1 MAVAVAVAVAVDV
14 EAVAVRREDRGR
26 GRRDTIIRA
35 QALPLRITTGSW
47 PTARTINVRA
57 STTVWTL
64 KSATMGSANWPLV
77 RRRTQRE
84 GLQAADQ
91 RAAAADDTVEVAV
104 DAAVH
109 REDRGRSRR
118 DITIRALVPPNRL
131 STASISKLMAKD
143 TETRE
148 EVQAAVGVEVEA
160 AAEDTVEA
168 AEDAVEVAAAAVRR
182 AVLGDRGRRDTII
195 LVLHRFLRRA
205 RSTAIIWDVSGT
217 DPVATIQIVIPRRWR
232 LDVLD

>member
-1 MAVAVAVAVAVDV
+1 M
-14 EAVAVRREDRGR
+14 
-26 GRRDTIIRA
+26 
-35 QALPLRITTGSW
+35 
-47 PTARTINVRA
+47 NVRA
-57 STTVWTL
+57 STTVWTDP
-64 KSATMGSANWPLV
+64 SATNIPGSANWPLV
-77 RRRTQRE
+77 
-84 GLQAADQ
+84 QAADQ

-148 EVQAAVGVEVEA
+148 EVEA

-168 AEDAVEVAAAAVRR
+168 AEDAVEVAVAAAAVRR

-195 LVLHRFLRRA
+195 LVLLRFLRRA

-217 DPVATIQIVIPRRWR
+217 DPVATIQSVIPRRWR

>member
-1 MAVAVAVAVAVDV
+1 MAVAVAVDV
-14 EAVAVRREDRGR
+14 EAVAVRREDRDR

-35 QALPLRITTGSW
+35 QALPLRITTDSW

-64 KSATMGSANWPLV
+64 KSATTGSANWPLV
-77 RRRTQRE
+77 RRRTQRDDH
-84 GLQAADQ
+84 LQAADQ

-168 AEDAVEVAAAAVRR
+168 AEDAVEVAVAAAAVRR

>member
-1 MAVAVAVAVAVDV
+1 MNT
-14 EAVAVRREDRGR
+14 REY
-26 GRRDTIIRA
+26 
-35 QALPLRITTGSW
+35 
-47 PTARTINVRA
+47 
-57 STTVWTL
+57 
-64 KSATMGSANWPLV
+64 ANWPLV
-77 RRRTQRE
+77 
-84 GLQAADQ
+84 QAADQ

-148 EVQAAVGVEVEA
+148 EVEA
-160 AAEDTVEA
+160 AAEGTVEA
-168 AEDAVEVAAAAVRR
+168 AEDAVAVAAAAVRR
-182 AVLGDRGRRDTII
+182 AVLGDRSRRDTII
-195 LVLHRFLRRA
+195 LVLLRFLRRA

-217 DPVATIQIVIPRRWR
+217 DPVATIQSVIPRRWR